1 MSDPLML
8 VFPREEVE
16 SQNLGPLL
24 RRFGPE
30 KLPRGRD
37 LGRMMN
43 TFHFAVNGFDDDP
56 HEVYAIESVRR
67 YYQRLQRDW
76 PYAFYFCDL
85 GGESLMMLTMC
96 CMGNLTGR
104 KREGEALA
112 SVEIDPMELLRFI
125 SGNWGPMNSMC
136 ERAGMSERAIYER
149 TGAIMRYYGL
159 PFDVPG
165 P

>member
-1 MSDPLML
+1 
-8 VFPREEVE
+8 
-16 SQNLGPLL
+16 
-24 RRFGPE
+24 
-30 KLPRGRD
+30 
-37 LGRMMN
+37 
-43 TFHFAVNGFDDDP
+43 
-56 HEVYAIESVRR
+56 
-67 YYQRLQRDW
+67 
-76 PYAFYFCDL
+76 
-85 GGESLMMLTMC
+85 MMLTMC